1 MACPKP
7 PRPRLPMTWP
17 PRCSAD
23 AREGSIERTSMG
35 KHIVGRVSELAP
47 GDRKIVEAEGRSI
60 GVFNVHGD
68 FFAIRN
74 SCPHQAA
81 PLCLGSI
88 KGMTMPSKPG
98 EYIWARDGEILRC
111 PWHGWEFDIT
121 TGRSIFNPHRT
132 RVKAYDV
139 TVEDRIDP
147 DKEDESVETFEVS
160 VEDGWIVLHV

>member
-1 MACPKP
+1 
-7 PRPRLPMTWP
+7 
-17 PRCSAD
+17 
-23 AREGSIERTSMG
+23 MG
-35 KHIVGRVSELAP
+35 KHIVGKVSEFGP

-60 GVFNVHGD
+60 GVFNVHGA
-68 FFAIRN
+68 FHALRN

-139 TVEDRIDP
+139 TVEHDVP
-147 DKEDESVETFEVS
+147 DAGAIEDEAVETFEVS
-160 VEDGWIVLHV
+160 VEDGWVVLHV